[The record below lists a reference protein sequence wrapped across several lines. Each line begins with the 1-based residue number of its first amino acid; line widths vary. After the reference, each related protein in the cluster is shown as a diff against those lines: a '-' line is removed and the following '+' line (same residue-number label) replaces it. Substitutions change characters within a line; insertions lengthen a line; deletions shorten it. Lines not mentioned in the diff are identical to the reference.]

1 MATVNL
7 TQSNPTTMKQ
17 LDILQYLI
25 ERHFVADSATINTAF
40 ALLQQIRQQLEKQE
54 QEKLNN

>member
-1 MATVNL
+1 MN
-7 TQSNPTTMKQ
+7 Q

-40 ALLQQIRQQLEKQE
+40 ALLQQIRQQLEQQAKAQSE
-54 QEKLNN
+54 ATRTELPK

>member
-1 MATVNL
+1 MSIELTVNYYH
-7 TQSNPTTMKQ
+7 NTMNQ

-40 ALLQQIRQQLEKQE
+40 ALLQQIRQLLE
-54 QEKLNN
+54 EKAKHD